1 MKRPFSSAAVV
12 SAFAFATVLASG
24 NALAQQPVVLKGITP
39 WTADYDLSRGFFT
52 FQELVNG
59 KLKGKLAIS
68 YLGGPEVA
76 APNQQFQA
84 LKNGVVDVMLGAA
97 AYYRTEV
104 PLAWAVQFAQKT
116 PPELRKSGYFDLMRK
131 IHLEQGGVV
140 YLANTAAGGG
150 AFRLYIDKKIAKPDL
165 KGLKIRVSPVYTPLV
180 NALGGAPISM
190 APGEIFTGMERRVV
204 DGFGWTYTGIDLFGL
219 HEVTKYVIDH
229 PFYSLDTVVLMNKSV
244 YDRLSPEIQK
254 TLAEVCE
261 ELERRHVAYMQDRLK
276 KEDEKLKRL
285 GMDFIRFSPA
295 DAERYVRTAY
305 EAGWKDF
312 AEKNAASLKANPGL
326 LEQLQKLGS

>member
-116 PPELRKSGYFDLMRK
+116 PPELRQSGYFDLMRK

-326 LEQLQKLGS
+326 LEQLRKLGS

>member
-1 MKRPFSSAAVV
+1 
-12 SAFAFATVLASG
+12 
-24 NALAQQPVVLKGITP
+24 
-39 WTADYDLSRGFFT
+39 
-52 FQELVNG
+52 
-59 KLKGKLAIS
+59 
-68 YLGGPEVA
+68 
-76 APNQQFQA
+76 
-84 LKNGVVDVMLGAA
+84 
-97 AYYRTEV
+97 
-104 PLAWAVQFAQKT
+104 
-116 PPELRKSGYFDLMRK
+116 
-131 IHLEQGGVV
+131 
-140 YLANTAAGGG
+140 
-150 AFRLYIDKKIAKPDL
+150 
-165 KGLKIRVSPVYTPLV
+165 
-180 NALGGAPISM
+180 
-190 APGEIFTGMERRVV
+190 MERRVV

-261 ELERRHVAYMQDRLK
+261 ELERRHVAYMQGRLK

-326 LEQLQKLGS
+326 LEQLRKLGS

>member
-1 MKRPFSSAAVV
+1 
-12 SAFAFATVLASG
+12 
-24 NALAQQPVVLKGITP
+24 
-39 WTADYDLSRGFFT
+39 
-52 FQELVNG
+52 
-59 KLKGKLAIS
+59 
-68 YLGGPEVA
+68 
-76 APNQQFQA
+76 
-84 LKNGVVDVMLGAA
+84 
-97 AYYRTEV
+97 
-104 PLAWAVQFAQKT
+104 VQFAQKT
-116 PPELRKSGYFDLMRK
+116 PPELRQSGYFDLMRK